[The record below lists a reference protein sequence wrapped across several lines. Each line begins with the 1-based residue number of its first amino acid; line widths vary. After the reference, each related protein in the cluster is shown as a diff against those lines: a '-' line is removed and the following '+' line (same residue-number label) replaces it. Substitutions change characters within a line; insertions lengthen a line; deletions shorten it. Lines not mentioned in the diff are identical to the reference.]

1 MELQSEATLYNVDP
15 YLPFIE
21 GSYYFISI
29 PASTIN
35 TMGVGPPRLD
45 KYDKILSRLFENFAL
60 FHILKGI
67 DGPHMVTADAPN
79 DVRGIRRR
87 FLKNLCFICD
97 YRKGG
102 DTTTS
107 IALESHTNEVILWV
121 AANFTPHN
129 KVILFLNDILQQ
141 LQRDPKGTEEEQER
155 LREKLTK
162 ECIEFAAPRLK
173 KECKLLSRA
182 AGHCEKYLKE
192 DATAVQEADTLA
204 LCQTAYDSRHDLQMS
219 SLRSLSREL
228 GVAPRETAMNTKAVR
243 HLIGRLAER
252 IRIPALLIEDF
263 LKLGPLFNSYQIKK
277 VQAPTPAIVPPA
289 DGLRN
294 LNSILKRILQP
305 GDPRLE
311 DMQSYLAR
319 LDGPLKLEEAIRSM
333 YDEDQGQ
340 ARVHSEIQMLE
351 EFHRN
356 QRSFVGGDRYIA
368 CSKLACLCC
377 KFYFRHHP
385 GRFEEPESHQK
396 AYLNWRPI
404 ELPGGWK
411 NEHWPHQRKAL
422 GMLSSELSTAVR
434 KQIETRQ
441 RPTPW
446 QPDSVT
452 NITETMSFVSLG
464 EIEADEVL
472 GIDDGWSDDSASLAH
487 INEDEFSGGSE
498 DSDDESDGG
507 AGLDA

>member
-1 MELQSEATLYNVDP
+1 
-15 YLPFIE
+15 
-21 GSYYFISI
+21 
-29 PASTIN
+29 
-35 TMGVGPPRLD
+35 MGVGKPRLD
-45 KYDKILSRLFENFAL
+45 KYEKILSRLFENLAL

-67 DGPHMVTADAPN
+67 DGPHMVAAHAPT
-79 DVRGIRRR
+79 DVQCIRRR

-107 IALESHTNEVILWV
+107 IALESQTNEVILWV
-121 AANFTPHN
+121 AANFTPHD

-141 LQRDPKGTEEEQER
+141 LQRDPKGPEEERER

-162 ECIEFAAPRLK
+162 KCVEFAAPRLK
-173 KECKLLSRA
+173 KECKLLLRA
-182 AGHCEKYLKE
+182 AAYCEKYLK
-192 DATAVQEADTLA
+192 DDDTTVQGAA

-219 SLRSLSREL
+219 SLGSLSREL
-228 GVAPRETAMNTKAVR
+228 GVAPRETAMNIKAVR

-263 LKLGPLFNSYQIKK
+263 LMLGPLFNSYQIKK
-277 VQAPTPAIVPPA
+277 VQAPIPAIVPPA

-311 DMQSYLAR
+311 DMQNYLAR

-333 YDEDQGQ
+333 YDEDKGQ
-340 ARVHSEIQMLE
+340 ACVHSEIQVLE

-356 QRSFVGGDRYIA
+356 QRSFVGNDRYIA

-396 AYLNWRPI
+396 SYLNWRPI
-404 ELPGGWK
+404 ELPGGWE
-411 NEHWPHQRKAL
+411 NEHWAHQRRVL
-422 GMLSSELSTAVR
+422 GMLSSELSTAVE
-434 KQIETRQ
+434 KHIETRQ
-441 RPTPW
+441 QPTPW
-446 QPDSVT
+446 QSDSVT
-452 NITETMSFVSLG
+452 NITETMNSASLG
-464 EIEADEVL
+464 EVEADEVL
-472 GIDDGWSDDSASLAH
+472 GSGDGWSDGEFITDSASLAH
-487 INEDEFSGGSE
+487 INEDEFSDEPG

>member
-1 MELQSEATLYNVDP
+1 
-15 YLPFIE
+15 
-21 GSYYFISI
+21 
-29 PASTIN
+29 
-35 TMGVGPPRLD
+35 MGVGPPRLD
-45 KYDKILSRLFENFAL
+45 KYNKILSRLFENLAL

-67 DGPHMVTADAPN
+67 DGPHMVTAHAPT

-107 IALESHTNEVILWV
+107 IALESQTNEIILWV

-141 LQRDPKGTEEEQER
+141 LQRNPKGTEEERER
-155 LREKLTK
+155 LRQKLTK
-162 ECIEFAAPRLK
+162 KCIEFAAPRLK
-173 KECKLLSRA
+173 KECKLLWRA
-182 AGHCEKYLKE
+182 TRYCERYLQE
-192 DATAVQEADTLA
+192 NATAIQGAERRSLLEWLPRFSATNTDTLA

-219 SLRSLSREL
+219 SLESLSREL
-228 GVAPRETAMNTKAVR
+228 DVAPRETAMNIKAVR

-252 IRIPALLIEDF
+252 IRMPGLLIEDF
-263 LKLGPLFNSYQIKK
+263 LKLGPLFTSYQIKK

-294 LNSILKRILQP
+294 LNSILKRILRP
-305 GDPRLE
+305 GDPRLK
-311 DMQSYLAR
+311 DMQSYLAL

-333 YDEDQGQ
+333 YDEDNGQ
-340 ARVHSEIQMLE
+340 ARVHSEIQVLE

-356 QRSFVGGDRYIA
+356 QRRFVGGDRYIA
-368 CSKLACLCC
+368 CSKFACLCC

-411 NEHWPHQRKAL
+411 NEHWLDQRKAL
-422 GMLSSELSTAVR
+422 AMLSSELSTAVE
-434 KQIETRQ
+434 KQIETQ
-441 RPTPW
+441 QGPTPW

-452 NITETMSFVSLG
+452 NITETMSTTSLG
-464 EIEADEVL
+464 AVENDEVL
-472 GIDDGWSDDSASLAH
+472 GIGDGWSDDSASLAH
-487 INEDEFSGGSE
+487 INEDEFSDESE
-498 DSDDESDGG
+498 DSDNDSDGG
-507 AGLDA
+507 VGLDA

>member
-1 MELQSEATLYNVDP
+1 
-15 YLPFIE
+15 
-21 GSYYFISI
+21 
-29 PASTIN
+29 
-35 TMGVGPPRLD
+35 MGVGPPRLD
-45 KYDKILSRLFENFAL
+45 KYDKILSRLFENLAL

-67 DGPHMVTADAPN
+67 DGPHMVTAHAPT

-107 IALESHTNEVILWV
+107 IALESQTNEIILWV

-141 LQRDPKGTEEEQER
+141 LQTDPKGTEEERER
-155 LREKLTK
+155 LRQKLTK
-162 ECIEFAAPRLK
+162 KCIDFAAPRLK
-173 KECKLLSRA
+173 KECKLSWRA
-182 AGHCEKYLKE
+182 TRYCEKYLQE
-192 DATAVQEADTLA
+192 DVTAVQGAA
-204 LCQTAYDSRHDLQMS
+204 LCQTAYDSRHDFQMS
-219 SLRSLSREL
+219 SLIRSLSSEL
-228 GVAPRETAMNTKAVR
+228 GVAPQETAMNIKAAR

-252 IRIPALLIEDF
+252 IRIPALLIDDF

-311 DMQSYLAR
+311 DMQRYLAR
-319 LDGPLKLEEAIRSM
+319 LDGPLKLEDAIRSM
-333 YDEDQGQ
+333 YDEDNGQ
-340 ARVHSEIQMLE
+340 VLVHSEIQVLE

-356 QRSFVGGDRYIA
+356 QRSFVGSDRYIA

-385 GRFEEPESHQK
+385 GKFEEPESHQK

-404 ELPGGWK
+404 ELPDGWK

-422 GMLSSELSTAVR
+422 GMLSSELSTAVE
-434 KQIETRQ
+434 KQIETQ
-441 RPTPW
+441 QQPAPW

-452 NITETMSFVSLG
+452 NITATMSSASLG
-464 EIEADEVL
+464 EVEADEVL
-472 GIDDGWSDDSASLAH
+472 GIDDGWSDDSASLAQIH
-487 INEDEFSGGSE
+487 KDESSDE
-498 DSDDESDGG
+498 NDDSDSESDGG
-507 AGLDA
+507 VGLDA

>member
-1 MELQSEATLYNVDP
+1 
-15 YLPFIE
+15 
-21 GSYYFISI
+21 
-29 PASTIN
+29 
-35 TMGVGPPRLD
+35 MGVGPPRLD
-45 KYDKILSRLFENFAL
+45 KYDKILSRLFENLAL

-67 DGPHMVTADAPN
+67 DGPHMITAHAPT
-79 DVRGIRRR
+79 DVRGFRRR

-107 IALESHTNEVILWV
+107 IALESQTNEVILWV

-129 KVILFLNDILQQ
+129 NVILFLDDILQQ
-141 LQRDPKGTEEEQER
+141 LQRDPKGTEEERER
-155 LREKLTK
+155 LRKKLTK
-162 ECIEFAAPRLK
+162 KCVDFAAPRLK
-173 KECKLLSRA
+173 KECKLLLRA
-182 AGHCEKYLKE
+182 TRYCEKYLKE
-192 DATAVQEADTLA
+192 DATAVQGAV
-204 LCQTAYDSRHDLQMS
+204 LCQTAYDSRNDPQMS
-219 SLRSLSREL
+219 SLGSLSREL
-228 GVAPRETAMNTKAVR
+228 GVAPREIVMNIKAVR

-252 IRIPALLIEDF
+252 IRIPTLLIEDF
-263 LKLGPLFNSYQIKK
+263 LKLGLLFNSYQIKK

-305 GDPRLE
+305 GDPRLK

-319 LDGPLKLEEAIRSM
+319 LDGPLKLEDAIRSM
-333 YDEDQGQ
+333 YDEDNGQ
-340 ARVHSEIQMLE
+340 ARVHSEIQVLE

-356 QRSFVGGDRYIA
+356 QRSFVDGDRYIA

-404 ELPGGWK
+404 KLPGGWE

-422 GMLSSELSTAVR
+422 GMLSSELSTAVE
-434 KQIETRQ
+434 KQIETQ
-441 RPTPW
+441 QQPTPW

-452 NITETMSFVSLG
+452 NITETMSSVSLG
-464 EIEADEVL
+464 EVEADKVL
-472 GIDDGWSDDSASLAH
+472 GIGDGWSDDSASLAH
-487 INEDEFSGGSE
+487 INEDEFSDHSE
-498 DSDDESDGG
+498 DSDTESDGG

>member
-1 MELQSEATLYNVDP
+1 
-15 YLPFIE
+15 
-21 GSYYFISI
+21 
-29 PASTIN
+29 
-35 TMGVGPPRLD
+35 MGVGKPRLD
-45 KYDKILSRLFENFAL
+45 KYEKILSRLFENLAL

-67 DGPHMVTADAPN
+67 DGPHMVTAHAPT
-79 DVRGIRRR
+79 DVQGIRRR

-107 IALESHTNEVILWV
+107 IALESQTNEVILWV
-121 AANFTPHN
+121 AANCTPHD
-129 KVILFLNDILQQ
+129 KVILFLNDVLQQ
-141 LQRDPKGTEEEQER
+141 LQRDPKGTEEERER

-162 ECIEFAAPRLK
+162 KCVGFAAPRLK
-173 KECKLLSRA
+173 KECKLLLRA
-182 AGHCEKYLKE
+182 ASYCEKYLKE
-192 DATAVQEADTLA
+192 DGTTVQGAERRSLLEWLPRFSATNTDTLA
-204 LCQTAYDSRHDLQMS
+204 LCKTAYDSRHDLQMS
-219 SLRSLSREL
+219 SLGSLSREL
-228 GVAPRETAMNTKAVR
+228 GVAPRETAMNIKAVR

-263 LKLGPLFNSYQIKK
+263 LMLGPLFNSYQIKK
-277 VQAPTPAIVPPA
+277 VHTPIPAIVPPA

-305 GDPRLE
+305 RDPRLE
-311 DMQSYLAR
+311 DMQNYLAR

-333 YDEDQGQ
+333 YDEDKGQ
-340 ARVHSEIQMLE
+340 ARVHSEIQVLE

-356 QRSFVGGDRYIA
+356 ERSFVGNDRYIA
-368 CSKLACLCC
+368 CSKLSCLCC
-377 KFYFRHHP
+377 KFYFKYHP
-385 GRFEEPESHQK
+385 GRLEEPESHQK

-404 ELPGGWK
+404 ELPGGRE
-411 NEHWPHQRKAL
+411 NEHWAHQRRVL
-422 GMLSSELSTAVR
+422 GMLSSELSTAVE

-452 NITETMSFVSLG
+452 NITEAMNSASLG
-464 EIEADEVL
+464 EVEADEVL
-472 GIDDGWSDDSASLAH
+472 GNGDGWSDGTDSASLAH
-487 INEDEFSGGSE
+487 MNEDEFSDESE